1 MDFESFW
8 KLKRIEIKEISIT
21 LLKKKKENVREKI
34 ANMKINPWSSIDK
47 KKFFNGEEKIIKTT
61 ENYQEN
67 MNLMIERF
75 HWMLSR
81 IN

>member
-21 LLKKKKENVREKI
+21 LLKKKKENIREKI

>member
-1 MDFESFW
+1 M
-8 KLKRIEIKEISIT
+8 EIKKDWNQRNLYNIAQ
-21 LLKKKKENVREKI
+21 KEKGKYKRE
-34 ANMKINPWSSIDK
+34 NSQHEDQSMKFNRQK
-47 KKFFNGEEKIIKTT
+47 NFFNGEEKIIKTT